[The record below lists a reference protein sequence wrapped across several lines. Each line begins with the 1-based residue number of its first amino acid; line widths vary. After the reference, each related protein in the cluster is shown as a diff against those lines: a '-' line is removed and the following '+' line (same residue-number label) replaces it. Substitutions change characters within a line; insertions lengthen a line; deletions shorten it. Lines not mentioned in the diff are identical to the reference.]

1 MKTLKIITGLVSFA
15 LLVWFLAGHQPLI
28 RANVTARDSIA
39 YWAAARLLRRG
50 SVTEYMLNT
59 APAEFLHLRRSGG
72 SYLWFARAWDA

>member
-39 YWAAARLLRRG
+39 YWAAARLLRRA
-50 SVTEYMLNT
+50 SVTE
-59 APAEFLHLRRSGG
+59 
-72 SYLWFARAWDA
+72 